1 MKKIS
6 VLMGIVFFLTACMS
20 NTPQPN
26 PISDADKVATIVA
39 GTLAAY
45 QPTEVPSTP
54 LSTEVPATPTQTPFP
69 GIQVSYDKISL
80 VIPPTIA
87 NGISGNI
94 IPRVEADNSPMG
106 GAPEI
111 IQIDLDNYIL
121 QGTQS
126 QPKIFVYPADE
137 YAALQDAIADNITKL
152 NSVIE
157 NPNQQLND
165 ESLPRYPVNAA
176 QLFASNRKVV
186 HFQNGQGIRYVT
198 QFAQYPAPINNH
210 DVFYYFS
217 GLTDN
222 KQYYITVVLPI
233 NTNQLPENVQ
243 LADSQPAGGLYF
255 PPGFT
260 NTNESDWRAYHNNI
274 ANLLD
279 NTQADGFLP
288 NLDLLDTLISS
299 INISYE

>member
-1 MKKIS
+1 MKKLP
-6 VLMGIVFFLTACMS
+6 VLMGIILFITACTS

-26 PISDADKVATIVA
+26 PLSDADKVATIVA

-54 LSTEVPATPTQTPFP
+54 LITEVPVIPTQTPFP

-80 VIPPTIA
+80 VIPPTMA
-87 NGISGNI
+87 SGISGNI
-94 IPRVEADNSPMG
+94 VPRIEANDSPWG
-106 GAPEI
+106 EVPEHI
-111 IQIDLDNYIL
+111 RIDLDNYFL
-121 QGTQS
+121 QGMQS
-126 QPKIFVYPADE
+126 QPTINVYPADE

-157 NPNQQLND
+157 NPNQQLAD
-165 ESLPRYPVNAA
+165 ELLPRYPVNAA

-186 HFQNGQGIRYVT
+186 HFKNGQGIRYVT

-217 GLTDN
+217 ALTDN
-222 KQYYITVVLPI
+222 KQYYIIVVLPI

-243 LADSQPAGGLYF
+243 LADSQPAGGLYS

-260 NTNESDWRAYHNNI
+260 NTNENDWREYHNNI

-279 NTQADGFLP
+279 NTQADAFIP

>member
-6 VLMGIVFFLTACMS
+6 ILMGIIFFLTACTS
-20 NTPQPN
+20 NAPQPSS
-26 PISDADKVATIVA
+26 ISDTDKIGTIVA
-39 GTLAAY
+39 GTLTAY
-45 QPTEVPSTP
+45 QPTEIPSTP
-54 LSTEVPATPTQTPFP
+54 LNTEVLATPTQTPFP

-87 NGISGNI
+87 SGISGNT
-94 IPRVEADNSPMG
+94 IPPVEADSSPWG
-106 GAPEI
+106 GAPEH
-111 IQIDLDNYIL
+111 IQIDLDNYFL
-121 QGTQS
+121 QDMRS
-126 QPKIFVYPADE
+126 QPIINVYPADE
-137 YAALQDAIADNITKL
+137 YATLQDAIANNITKL

-157 NPNQQLND
+157 NPSQQLTD
-165 ESLPRYPVNAA
+165 EILPRYLVNAA
-176 QLFASNRKVV
+176 QLFVSNRKVV
-186 HFQNGQGIRYVT
+186 TFQNGQGIRYLT

-260 NTNESDWRAYHNNI
+260 NTNENDWREYHNSI

-279 NTQADGFLP
+279 NTQADAFIP

-299 INISYE
+299 INIGYE